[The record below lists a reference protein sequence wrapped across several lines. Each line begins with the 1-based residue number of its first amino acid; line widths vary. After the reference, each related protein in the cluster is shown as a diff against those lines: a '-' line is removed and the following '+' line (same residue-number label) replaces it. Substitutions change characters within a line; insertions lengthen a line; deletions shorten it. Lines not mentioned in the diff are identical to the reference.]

1 MFLHLFFVL
10 LHTQIHLT
18 AHIMRKTILLTILF
32 ATIFCLASQ
41 AQEVTPSVTV
51 YKEFRPATV
60 YLTSGKKAKIQLAN
74 IFLKNSSLLYMQNNT
89 AMEAIMNTINRVEFE
104 DRTYYR
110 LDTILAYRVES
121 VDNNVLYCA
130 QTIDVAAFQQQ
141 RRNNVN
147 ISNLDLGEIIGVT
160 TVDIGDVTEFPIKSE
175 FFFLLDGKLVK
186 VHERTLKLVLN
197 KEQRRL
203 MASVMNMPGFSW
215 TDPKSLTTLLKTL
228 TNNGK

>member
-1 MFLHLFFVL
+1 
-10 LHTQIHLT
+10 
-18 AHIMRKTILLTILF
+18 MRKTILLTILF
-32 ATIFCLASQ
+32 ATIFCHASQ

-203 MASVMNMPGFSW
+203 MASVMNMQGFSW

>member
-1 MFLHLFFVL
+1 
-10 LHTQIHLT
+10 
-18 AHIMRKTILLTILF
+18 MRKTILLTILF

-60 YLTSGKKAKIQLAN
+60 YLTKIQLAN

-203 MASVMNMPGFSW
+203 MASVMNMQGFSW

>member
-1 MFLHLFFVL
+1 MKQISL
-10 LHTQIHLT
+10 LITLLLMMALGGSAQNTLSRLT
-18 AHIMRKTILLTILF
+18 VF
-32 ATIFCLASQ
+32 S
-41 AQEVTPSVTV
+41 
-51 YKEFRPATV
+51 EFRPAIAHLADGKTV
-60 YLTSGKKAKIQLAN
+60 NLPQAN
-74 IFLKNSSLLYMQNNT
+74 IFLKNSSLLYMQGNT

-130 QTIDVAAFQQQ
+130 QTLDLVAFQQQ

-203 MASVMNMPGFSW
+203 MASVMNMQGFSW